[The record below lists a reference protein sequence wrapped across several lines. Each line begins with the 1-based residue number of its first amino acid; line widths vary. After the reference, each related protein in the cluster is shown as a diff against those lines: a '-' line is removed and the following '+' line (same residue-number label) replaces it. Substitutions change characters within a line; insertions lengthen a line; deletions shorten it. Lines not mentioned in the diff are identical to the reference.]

1 MLQLFL
7 WGINSCG
14 HTYFFWMAS
23 CLRQRQTER
32 LYSNQFKQSQ
42 QVSYMKETSATYW
55 YCKCVVIMDIFLR
68 LCKRWRERARAQTQF
83 WTSANTECKIVF
95 EDFLSPIMKHISCDR
110 GDFLWP
116 IRRLLTSS
124 ECRIASSWITML
136 LAAWPRS
143 WKRHPRQRNRYDYS
157 ISTSTEQTNLYHH
170 SNISQLFVTEISGQA
185 SAVGNPATDGQRVQS
200 TQPVALWQLSFA
212 KATVENST
220 PTAHLTENPENRET
234 PQEKDSRV
242 LFTRQ
247 KSVYSTLHGILG
259 FVSPPG
265 IKLGS
270 GKHSDPLGRVSVG
283 PEESVFV

>member
-7 WGINSCG
+7 WGMNSCG

-68 LCKRWRERARAQTQF
+68 LCKRWRAQTQF

-157 ISTSTEQTNLYHH
+157 ISTSTEQTN
-170 SNISQLFVTEISGQA
+170 
-185 SAVGNPATDGQRVQS
+185 VQG

>member
-1 MLQLFL
+1 MWSWRFPL
-7 WGINSCG
+7 
-14 HTYFFWMAS
+14 TYQKTTHVLRVQDSILLNHHAS
-23 CLRQRQTER
+23 CCLTEK
-32 LYSNQFKQSQ
+32 LE
-42 QVSYMKETSATYW
+42 ETS
-55 YCKCVVIMDIFLR
+55 
-68 LCKRWRERARAQTQF
+68 
-83 WTSANTECKIVF
+83 
-95 EDFLSPIMKHISCDR
+95 
-110 GDFLWP
+110 
-116 IRRLLTSS
+116 
-124 ECRIASSWITML
+124 
-136 LAAWPRS
+136 
-143 WKRHPRQRNRYDYS
+143 RQRNRYDYS
-157 ISTSTEQTNLYHH
+157 INTSTEQTNLYHH
-170 SNISQLFVTEISGQA
+170 SNISQLFVTEISGQP
-185 SAVGNPATDGQRVQS
+185 SAVGNPATDGQRVQG

>member
-1 MLQLFL
+1 MCGDNGHFSQALQ
-7 WGINSCG
+7 
-14 HTYFFWMAS
+14 
-23 CLRQRQTER
+23 E
-32 LYSNQFKQSQ
+32 
-42 QVSYMKETSATYW
+42 MK
-55 YCKCVVIMDIFLR
+55 
-68 LCKRWRERARAQTQF
+68 RESKSTD
-83 WTSANTECKIVF
+83 TVLDLTECKIVF

-170 SNISQLFVTEISGQA
+170 SNISQLFVTEISGQP
-185 SAVGNPATDGQRVQS
+185 SAVGNPATDGQRVQG

-270 GKHSDPLGRVSVG
+270 GKHSDPLGRVNVG